1 MEARFSE
8 LRSLDIGFQMDI
20 ERQCPGCHK
29 IYKVLGAEPPTG
41 VGMVHNLRH
50 KCGEMIVP
58 VQGSSKITCFKQ
70 GPDGKF
76 EPSSTECFLDLADS
90 AE

>member
-1 MEARFSE
+1 
-8 LRSLDIGFQMDI
+8 MDI

-29 IYKVLGAEPPTG
+29 TYKVIGAETPTT

-50 KCGEMIVP
+50 KCGEMIMP
-58 VQGSSKITCFKQ
+58 VQGNYKIQCFKQ
-70 GPDGKF
+70 APDGQF

>member
-1 MEARFSE
+1 
-8 LRSLDIGFQMDI
+8 MDI
-20 ERQCPGCHK
+20 ERQCPGCRK
-29 IYKVLGAEPPTG
+29 TYKVIGAEPPIG

-50 KCGEMIVP
+50 KCGEMIMP
-58 VQGSSKITCFKQ
+58 VQGNSKIQCFKQ
-70 GPDGKF
+70 KRDGTF